1 MGSAGLFCLLQKVGQ
16 GVVALSLKETCVDI
30 DGAGWYGQVACR
42 CEVYSSSPPHYPGG
56 GNAVVASTP
65 VPASTVVAE
74 ERMFQRR
81 WVPLQHPV
89 IPMAEAAAAT
99 HQAAKCQLLS
109 MTRVTAAQPVALRPL
124 VSALLEQ
131 VDRHHYY

>member
-30 DGAGWYGQVACR
+30 DGAGWYGQEARR
-42 CEVYSSSPPHYPGG
+42 CEVYSSSPPHYSGG

-74 ERMFQRR
+74 ERMFQRC
-81 WVPLQHPV
+81 WVPLQHP
-89 IPMAEAAAAT
+89 AAST
-99 HQAAKCQLLS
+99 HQAAKCQLLFHDKS
-109 MTRVTAAQPVALRPL
+109 HSGTARSSETASVCP
-124 VSALLEQ
+124 S
-131 VDRHHYY
+131 